1 MIIIHPEDHTTRML
15 TELYHGTDF
24 QHMGAQASSVE
35 IRHRLY
41 HTLPQERIM
50 LLGHG
55 CPSGLYSRQN
65 ENSTSFDRLIISHHH
80 AYALRRHGS
89 NLIGIWCHA
98 HQFARRERL
107 HGLFSGMI
115 ITELSEAEEHGVP
128 TTQDE
133 LNLEN
138 TRLFTCLRALL
149 DAELPLRDI
158 PGAIADM
165 NPTHTPLT
173 NFNYNNFFYL

>member
-1 MIIIHPEDHTTRML
+1 MLIIHPEDHTTRML
-15 TELYHGTDF
+15 TELYQGTDF
-24 QHMGAQASSVE
+24 QHLGVRASSVE

-41 HTLPQERIM
+41 HTHPQERIM

-55 CPSGLYSRQN
+55 CPSGLYSRLN
-65 ENSTSFDRLIISHHH
+65 EDSAGFDRLIISHHH
-80 AYALRRHGS
+80 AYALRRHGP

-138 TRLFTCLRALL
+138 TRLFTSLRALL

-158 PGAIADM
+158 PGAIADQ

-173 NFNYNNFFYL
+173 DFNYNNFFYL